1 MSASRAG
8 LSAYRALPRIAG
20 WGYLVATSLGRLP
33 MSMVPLAVLTLTT
46 SATGSLAVGGFA
58 SAAAALGEAVGAPA
72 SGGLADRWG
81 QRPVLL
87 AGVVVHLAVLLVF
100 TLGVGAIPDTA
111 TVALAGVAGL
121 TLPQVGALSR
131 ARWLALAP
139 DDTAAAFAFEG
150 VVDEVVYIIGPALVG
165 LLAVAF
171 DPRVAMLIAGVLIAV
186 FVTQFAVHR
195 THRAVPRRG
204 RIAAGGLPDAVTP
217 GTGRRTALIALTFTG
232 MVSMGVFF
240 GGSQT
245 ALTAFA
251 AEMGV
256 PDAGALLYAVMA
268 VGSAATTLS
277 MVLVPERIGPWTR
290 WILAGIGML
299 CGAVLMTT
307 AGGVLGVV
315 LAGVVAGAFQGPLL
329 LTIFR
334 ISGSIAEHG
343 RGGITM
349 TLTASGVVLGLALGA
364 AIAGPLAEIRGS
376 EGGFAV
382 VIAATLVLLLLGVV
396 AAAAGRV
403 RRQARVSSPL

>member
-1 MSASRAG
+1 
-8 LSAYRALPRIAG
+8 
-20 WGYLVATSLGRLP
+20 
-33 MSMVPLAVLTLTT
+33 
-46 SATGSLAVGGFA
+46 
-58 SAAAALGEAVGAPA
+58 GEAVGAPA
-72 SGGLADRWG
+72 SGALADRWG

-87 AGVVVHLAVLLVF
+87 GGVAVHLVVLLVF
-100 TLGVGAIPDTA
+100 TLGVGGIPDAA

-165 LLAVAF
+165 LIAVAV
-171 DPRVAMLIAGVLIAV
+171 DPRAAMLIAGVLIAV

-204 RIAAGGLPDAVTP
+204 RFAADELADAVTA
-217 GTGRRTALIALTFTG
+217 GTGRRAALIALTFAG
-232 MVSMGVFF
+232 MVSMGAFF

-268 VGSAATTLS
+268 VGSAATTVS
-277 MVLVPERIGPWTR
+277 MVLVPDRIGPWTR
-290 WILAGIGML
+290 WITAGLGML
-299 CGAVLMTT
+299 GGAVLMTV
-307 AGGVLGVV
+307 AGGIPAVV
-315 LAGVVAGAFQGPLL
+315 VAGVVAGAFQGPML
-329 LTIFR
+329 LTVFR
-334 ISGSIAEHG
+334 ISGSIAEQG
-343 RGGITM
+343 RSGVMM
-349 TLTASGVVLGLALGA
+349 TLTASGVVVGLALGA
-364 AIAGPLAEIRGS
+364 AIAGPLAQAHGS
-376 EGGFAV
+376 TGGFAV
-382 VIAATLVLLLLGVV
+382 TIAAALMLLLLGVA

-403 RRQARVSSPL
+403 RRRQARVSSPL